1 MKNTMCFQL
10 RRYGVMISGVLL
22 AIAISIVI
30 GIPVH
35 AQEGAVRGAGV
46 DARVI
51 EEGVLQVTLLG
62 VGGGPHAGERSNDA
76 LGINYSTLV
85 EIEDVAFLFDAG
97 RGTAEQIASIGKA
110 NFQKVDKLYLTH
122 LHSDHNIG
130 LPDLWATAARTRLRT
145 APMQVFG
152 PAGTKEMAE
161 HIEAAFE
168 YSFRYSARP
177 SGPLALI
184 GKDITQGVV
193 YQQDGIIVTAFD
205 VDHTPSANPDTHDQ
219 FPALGFRVD
228 YNDRSVV
235 ISGDTRFS
243 ENLIKYS
250 QGVDVLIHEVT
261 EGDNAGHHTTRVEAA
276 EIFNRVG
283 PQLAVYSHILHGV
296 DEQLTR
302 DTREADYSGPLLVG
316 NDMDVIIIGDEVTI
330 RRAGDTADRD

>member
-1 MKNTMCFQL
+1 MKNTMCFHIK
-10 RRYGVMISGVLL
+10 RFRMSVIGGLL
-22 AIAISIVI
+22 TIAIA
-30 GIPVH
+30 IPVH
-35 AQEGAVRGAGV
+35 AQEGSVRATQV

-51 EEGVLQVTLLG
+51 GEGLIQVTLLG
-62 VGGGPHAGERSNDA
+62 VGGGPHAGERGKDA

-97 RGTAEQIASIGKA
+97 RGAAEQIASIGKA

-152 PAGTKEMAE
+152 PTGTKEMAE

-177 SGPLALI
+177 SAPLALI
-184 GKDITQGVV
+184 GKDIQQGVV
-193 YQQDGIIVTAFD
+193 YQQGGITVTAFD
-205 VDHTPSANPDTHDQ
+205 VDHTPPANPDMHDQ

-243 ENLIKYS
+243 ENLIKHS
-250 QGVDVLIHEVT
+250 EGVDVLIHEVT
-261 EGDNAGHHTTRVEAA
+261 ESENAGHHTTRVEAA
-276 EIFNRVG
+276 QVFNRVA
-283 PQLAVYSHILHGV
+283 PKLAVYSHILHGI
-296 DEQLTR
+296 EQQLTR
-302 DTREADYSGPLLVG
+302 DTREAEYTGALLVG
-316 NDMDVIIIGDEVTI
+316 KDMDVITIGDEVTI
-330 RRAGDTADRD
+330 MRAGDTPNGG